1 MVAMSENLQG
11 NNLIGEILDL
21 FLNSHELE
29 SSKNHWRL
37 I

>member
-11 NNLIGEILDL
+11 NNLIGKILDL
-21 FLNSHELE
+21 FLNSHEFK
-29 SSKNHWRL
+29 SFKNYWRL